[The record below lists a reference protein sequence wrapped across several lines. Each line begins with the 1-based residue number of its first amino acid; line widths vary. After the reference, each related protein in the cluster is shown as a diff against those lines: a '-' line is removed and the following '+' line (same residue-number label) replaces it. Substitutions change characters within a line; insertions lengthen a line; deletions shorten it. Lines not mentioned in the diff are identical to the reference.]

1 MVNQG
6 RRRHCTGG
14 RTANQSPNDSTP
26 PPIVMIAVGSSPI
39 ALIQAVPDSAMNSTK
54 MHQPRSIRWPV
65 FSRTGAAGGADAGCF
80 V

>member
-1 MVNQG
+1 MNQG
-6 RRRHCTGG
+6 SRRHCTGG
-14 RTANQSPNDSTP
+14 RTTNQRPTDSTP
-26 PPIVMIAVGSSPI
+26 PPIVMIAVGSSPN
-39 ALIQAVPDSAMNSTK
+39 ALTQAVPDSAMNSTK